1 MSTEAS
7 SQRIDTDCAIVGGG
21 PAGLMLALALLR
33 HGIRVTVIEKHAD
46 FLRDFRGDTIHPSTQ
61 ELLADLGLLDE
72 FLALPHDDME
82 RVTVSWQGVE
92 LVLADFSRLPTRRKV
107 MTFMPQ
113 WDFLDLL
120 ADSASRHPGFTLLRE
135 TRIDGLIRED
145 GRDGGR
151 VTGVTGAGPDGD
163 VTIRARLVVDA
174 SGRDS
179 DIRTA
184 AGLHPTGVAAAM
196 DVLWFRL
203 AKRDGETYPFI
214 QAGSGMI
221 ITIDR
226 GDFFQIAHVIPAGM
240 WGGTDADL
248 TIMKH
253 RIGRIS
259 PRMAD
264 AVTAVATDDVHL
276 LRVRLERLRRWFTSG
291 MLCIGDS
298 AHAMSPAGGVGINLA
313 IQDAV
318 AAARILGPVLRGGG
332 APTTRDLRRV
342 QRRRSW
348 PTRVTQF
355 VQRRLQGPLIAERT
369 PDAPLPLPL
378 RLLRDHPR
386 LTHLTG
392 RFVGLGARPERFE
405 RIEPGV

>member
-1 MSTEAS
+1 MGTH
-7 SQRIDTDCAIVGGG
+7 IDTDCAIVGGG

-61 ELLADLGLLDE
+61 DLLADLDLLEE
-72 FLALPHDDME
+72 FLARPHDDMP
-82 RVTVSWQGVE
+82 RVSLSWQGTE
-92 LVLADFSRLPTRRKV
+92 LTLADFTRLPTRRKV

-120 ADSASRHPGFTLLRE
+120 ADSAVRHPQFTLFRR
-135 TRIDGLIRED
+135 TRIDGLIRE
-145 GRDGGR
+145 GGR
-151 VTGVTGAGPDGD
+151 ITGVTGSGPDGD
-163 VTIRARLVVDA
+163 VTVRARLVVDA

-179 DIRTA
+179 DIRA
-184 AGLHPTGVAAAM
+184 VAGLEPTGVAAAM

-203 AKRDGETYPFI
+203 AKRDGERYPFI
-214 QAGSGMI
+214 QAGAGMI

-226 GDFFQIAHVIPAGM
+226 GDFFQIAHVIPAGT
-240 WGGTDADL
+240 WNGTDADVAS
-248 TIMKH
+248 MRA
-253 RIGRIS
+253 RIARIS

-264 AVTAVATDDVHL
+264 AVTAVAADDVHL
-276 LRVRLERLRRWFTSG
+276 LRVRLERLRRWYVEG

-318 AAARILGPVLRGGG
+318 AAARILGPVLRDGIP
-332 APTTRDLRRV
+332 AAADLRRV
-342 QRRRSW
+342 QRRRTW
-348 PTRVTQF
+348 PTRITQF
-355 VQRRLQGPLIAERT
+355 VQRRLQGPLIASRE

-378 RLLRDHPR
+378 RMLRDHPR

-392 RFVGLGARPERFE
+392 RFVGLGARPEHLPPLDR
-405 RIEPGV
+405 